1 MDGSANAT
9 GISSQVNMNRYYRI
23 TYSYYHV
30 LISSH
35 FLAILS
41 KGSSRVAEMVIRQ
54 AMSLMER
61 VIKNGLSAGKDPM
74 GIAGAVLYNCM
85 VLNGMAIR
93 QRDTAAAPSVTE
105 VILRTRANHLKNT
118 LDLN

>member
-74 GIAGAVLYNCM
+74 GIVWSCSIQLHGPKRYGNK
-85 VLNGMAIR
+85 
-93 QRDTAAAPSVTE
+93 TT
-105 VILRTRANHLKNT
+105 
-118 LDLN
+118 